1 MSNTNLFIFLI
12 GDFGFQ
18 KRYQIKLYY
27 LNQVAVNLSGIVQA
41 DPPCPPSERLF
52 HVVSLGLEQEVILR
66 NAENK
71 TKPISAAEV
80 DNGPGL
86 DLEYEN
92 EVVVN
97 APEPALYET
106 AYVTSHKGN
115 CRAGAFSP
123 DGTLCATGSADASIK
138 VLKQW
143 RYIVLNGIQIIWN
156 IKKN

>member
-1 MSNTNLFIFLI
+1 M
-12 GDFGFQ
+12 
-18 KRYQIKLYY
+18 
-27 LNQVAVNLSGIVQA
+27 AVNLSGIVQA

-52 HVVSLGLEQEVILR
+52 HVVELGLEQEVVLR
-66 NAENK
+66 NAESK
-71 TKPISAAEV
+71 TKPISAADKV

-97 APEPALYET
+97 ASEPALYET

-138 VLKQW
+138 VLNYYSKF
-143 RYIVLNGIQIIWN
+143 V
-156 IKKN
+156 

>member
-1 MSNTNLFIFLI
+1 M
-12 GDFGFQ
+12 
-18 KRYQIKLYY
+18 
-27 LNQVAVNLSGIVQA
+27 
-41 DPPCPPSERLF
+41 
-52 HVVSLGLEQEVILR
+52 QEVILR
-66 NAENK
+66 ASEK
-71 TKPISAAEV
+71 GQMVGTIQKL

-92 EVVVN
+92 EVTVN

-138 VLKQW
+138 VT
-143 RYIVLNGIQIIWN
+143 
-156 IKKN
+156 